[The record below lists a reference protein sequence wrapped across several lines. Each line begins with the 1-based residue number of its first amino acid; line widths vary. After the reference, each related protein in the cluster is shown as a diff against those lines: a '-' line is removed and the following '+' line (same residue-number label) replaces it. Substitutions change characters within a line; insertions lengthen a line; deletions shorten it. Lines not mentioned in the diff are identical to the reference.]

1 MGRFFVF
8 FCLLVCFYFIW
19 LVGSFFWSNGPSVRA
34 GYALQHIPNSRGVSF
49 TQIIYQVVKLC
60 PTLPWPS
67 SIYILFPTCFLPL
80 SLSTLAPPLLA
91 SAISMCLGLLQ
102 ICCIMISFASLI
114 QETFAIFIFGAEFA
128 LRIWAAGCC
137 CRYKGWRGRLKF
149 ARKPLCMLGR
159 HTRSTVVFLIMS
171 FYFWAT
177 LGGCPGNGECQ

>member
-80 SLSTLAPPLLA
+80 SLNTCTSSSCFSYLHVSRVTANLLYNDLIWIFNTGNFCHFHLW
-91 SAISMCLGLLQ
+91 SRVCLKNLGCWVLLSLQRMEGETQ
-102 ICCIMISFASLI
+102 ICQKASVH
-114 QETFAIFIFGAEFA
+114 
-128 LRIWAAGCC
+128 AG
-137 CRYKGWRGRLKF
+137 
-149 ARKPLCMLGR
+149 
-159 HTRSTVVFLIMS
+159 
-171 FYFWAT
+171 
-177 LGGCPGNGECQ
+177 